1 MVKPD
6 TPSWCVQVAVC
17 VVLADPD
24 SATLP
29 LTPLEDLSLTLD
41 TQADFLPFSLYYKE
55 HSALAEPGPYQPP
68 PKPGAEHI
76 RSVAGAVCEAET
88 NYLDNMSSD

>member
-1 MVKPD
+1 M
-6 TPSWCVQVAVC
+6 
-17 VVLADPD
+17 VLADPD

-55 HSALAEPGPYQPP
+55 HSAQAEPGPYQPP

-88 NYLDNMSSD
+88 NYLINMSSD